1 MNKKK
6 RQQRAQSHLA
16 NARYKQQQR
25 EARSARTAERAERR
39 WQQAQRQL
47 AELGAELHQTEE
59 ERKGVLRPIYLV
71 MFKGQTHTIRSRS
84 GVQRWIKRTRHPE
97 QEEMSWAERHVWWM
111 IDNNCDDFGNPWPEW
126 VFFERE
132 GTDTMAISL
141 SSQEDQA

>member
-6 RQQRAQSHLA
+6 RQQRVQSYLA
-16 NARYKQQQR
+16 NARYKQQQC

-59 ERKGVLRPIYLV
+59 ERKGVLRPIYL
-71 MFKGQTHTIRSRS
+71 MTFKGQTHTIRSRS

-111 IDNNCDDFGNPWPEW
+111 I
-126 VFFERE
+126 RE
-132 GTDTMAISL
+132 
-141 SSQEDQA
+141 SSNQEGLPI